1 MIDNN
6 FHISNEWQIKLTMND
21 NFMSSQDNDDKQL
34 IYSKIDHIEIV
45 IGDETDRIINDLFQS
60 RLSRY

>member
-21 NFMSSQDNDDKQL
+21 NFMSSQDNGDKQL
-34 IYSKIDHIEIV
+34 IYSKSDHIEIM
-45 IGDETDRIINDLFQS
+45 IGDETDRIINGLFQS

>member
-21 NFMSSQDNDDKQL
+21 YFMSSQDNDDKQL
-34 IYSKIDHIEIV
+34 IYSKSDHIEIM
-45 IGDETDRIINDLFQS
+45 IGDETDRIINDLFLS

>member
-34 IYSKIDHIEIV
+34 IYSKTDHIEIV

-60 RLSRY
+60 RLSRC

>member
-45 IGDETDRIINDLFQS
+45 VGDETDRIINNLFQS

>member
-21 NFMSSQDNDDKQL
+21 YFMSSQDNDDKQL
-34 IYSKIDHIEIV
+34 IYSKSDHIEIM

>member
-34 IYSKIDHIEIV
+34 IYSKSDHIEIM